1 MIERLPAWGTLQ
13 SSVLSFTAFGT
24 PPLAMHRGM
33 YASYWGSKMIT
44 CMQCTSLHCSH
55 GPSNHLAK
63 RGNLRHNPAQH
74 RTSRL
79 TSSPSFSSP
88 MKALARAS
96 VAPTVTRVSVCQST
110 SIAVLAAECRA
121 TACICARNSYL
132 PSIVYRCHG
141 RLGYR

>member
-55 GPSNHLAK
+55 GPSNQREATY
-63 RGNLRHNPAQH
+63 GTIQH
-74 RTSRL
+74 
-79 TSSPSFSSP
+79 
-88 MKALARAS
+88 
-96 VAPTVTRVSVCQST
+96 ST
-110 SIAVLAAECRA
+110 GQA
-121 TACICARNSYL
+121 
-132 PSIVYRCHG
+132 G
-141 RLGYR
+141 